1 MSGDLENTISAIFC
15 SRILT
20 HLKHDDNVLV
30 AVRGNSLR
38 SIIMQLDNLS
48 KEEVYNL
55 ELVTGIP
62 IIYDVDM
69 VGNATNK
76 MILN

>member
-1 MSGDLENTISAIFC
+1 MTAILCF
-15 SRILT
+15 
-20 HLKHDDNVLV
+20 
-30 AVRGNSLR
+30 
-38 SIIMQLDNLS
+38 MQLDNLS
-48 KEEVYNL
+48 QEEVCNL

-69 VGNATNK
+69 VENATNK